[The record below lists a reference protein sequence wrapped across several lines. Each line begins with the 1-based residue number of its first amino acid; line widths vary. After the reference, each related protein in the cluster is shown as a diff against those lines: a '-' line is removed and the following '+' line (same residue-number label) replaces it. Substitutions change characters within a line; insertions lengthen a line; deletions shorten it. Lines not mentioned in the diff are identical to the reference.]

1 MKENVLLEIFHL
13 KLETALKMYIDVT
26 RYLLKAYISQR
37 PPKYL
42 FHRSII
48 NNYINKPQQLESSFS
63 TNYILVLCIH
73 FSPRASMFAMKRFTT
88 TIYIFALV
96 SNCIVAITILVSHY
110 TANEISESSM

>member
-26 RYLLKAYISQR
+26 RYLLKPYTSQR

-48 NNYINKPQQLESSFS
+48 NNYINKPQLESSFS

-73 FSPRASMFAMKRFTT
+73 FSPRTSMLAIKRFTT
-88 TIYIFALV
+88 STYIFALV
-96 SNCIVAITILVSHY
+96 SNCTVTIKILVSHY
-110 TANEISESSM
+110 VANEIPKSFM